1 MYNAVRTSKSTSLSS
16 SSTVLP
22 NPKPVL
28 YNNKMR
34 AKVNIVG
41 GSSLFSSLFSP
52 QRTQRTQRIKRIK
65 RVKRGKKVKRKTFYT
80 FSKKHSNS
88 LYQKNE

>member
-1 MYNAVRTSKSTSLSS
+1 
-16 SSTVLP
+16 
-22 NPKPVL
+22 
-28 YNNKMR
+28 MR

-52 QRTQRTQRIKRIK
+52 QRTQRIKRIK

>member
-1 MYNAVRTSKSTSLSS
+1 
-16 SSTVLP
+16 
-22 NPKPVL
+22 
-28 YNNKMR
+28 MR

-65 RVKRGKKVKRKTFYT
+65 RIKRKTFYT

>member
-1 MYNAVRTSKSTSLSS
+1 MYNGVHTGKSANLSS

-65 RVKRGKKVKRKTFYT
+65 RINRGGLFYVE
-80 FSKKHSNS
+80 S
-88 LYQKNE
+88 Y

>member
-1 MYNAVRTSKSTSLSS
+1 MK
-16 SSTVLP
+16 
-22 NPKPVL
+22 
-28 YNNKMR
+28 

>member
-1 MYNAVRTSKSTSLSS
+1 MYNAVHTSKSTSLLS

-41 GSSLFSSLFSP
+41 GSSLFSP
-52 QRTQRTQRIKRIK
+52 QRTQRTQRIKRVK
-65 RVKRGKKVKRKTFYT
+65 RVKRVKRKTFYT